1 MSWRRVA
8 SVFSERFVENICEH
22 IVMQWSPTSK
32 AYLDPDHFIRPLL
45 EVQKEASDTVVGE
58 VL

>member
-8 SVFSERFVENICEH
+8 SVFSEGFVENICEH
-22 IVMQWSPTSK
+22 IVMQWSSTSK
-32 AYLDPDHFIRPLL
+32 AYLDFIRPLL